1 MADKDAQIRD
11 LQQKLVEQEQAWEA
25 RLAEESEHIQQQF
38 LAIHEQSMQELE
50 DGKQHELARVRETAE
65 LWEAR
70 ANAAAEALHTL
81 EEQTDERDRIAHEK
95 MRQAFAEVH
104 EKDMEELCNEL
115 IVVRGELKELKEEF
129 ADRLEEETAAV
140 VEEAVRSAVEEA
152 ETRHAQ
158 ELNAQSAM
166 ILKLQQALA
175 AALSQ
180 LPPAAATAAS

>member
-1 MADKDAQIRD
+1 MADKDAQISE
-11 LQQKLVEQEQAWEA
+11 LQQKLVEQEEAWEA
-25 RLAEESEHIQQQF
+25 RLAQESEHIQQQF

-50 DGKQHELARVRETAE
+50 VGKQHELAHVRETAE

-115 IVVRGELKELKEEF
+115 IVVRGEMKELKGKF
-129 ADRLEEETAAV
+129 ADRLEEETSSV
-140 VEEAVRSAVEEA
+140 VEEAVRSAVEA
-152 ETRHAQ
+152 VETRHAQ
-158 ELNAQSAM
+158 ELQARTAI

-180 LPPAAATAAS
+180 LPPASTTS